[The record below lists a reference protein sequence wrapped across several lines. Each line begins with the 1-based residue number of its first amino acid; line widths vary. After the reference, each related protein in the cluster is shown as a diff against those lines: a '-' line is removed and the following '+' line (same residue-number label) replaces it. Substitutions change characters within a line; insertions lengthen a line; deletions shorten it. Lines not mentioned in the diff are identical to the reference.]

1 MLSRSVFCLFV
12 LGAVGVSS
20 QLANASIITPGT
32 YRLGNHPDGAAR
44 PPLYGFRLDELVNL
58 TGGHDVFTFDFD
70 HAGSAMF
77 LDYDGT
83 GIHIYGTSFGGLDV
97 GSAYSATYSG
107 FWNIDFTYG
116 TVVGVPSD
124 DDLWVT
130 TPAHT
135 NSGSIN
141 FITDTNINPTQVA
154 AFVGPGSIPM
164 VDETAAGYT
173 FRLGD
178 ENNDLGHRGF
188 NGISGWGWVTHGG
201 GSHVYSSD
209 WLFSLNPVPLPGGV
223 LLAALGLLSGAAT
236 SKVRRRKNQSA

>member
-1 MLSRSVFCLFV
+1 MQSKLFACLPSFCVVAL
-12 LGAVGVSS
+12 AS
-20 QLANASIITPGT
+20 QAASASIITPGT
-32 YRLGNHPDGAAR
+32 YRLSNHPDGAVR

-58 TGGHDVFTFDFD
+58 TGGHDVFTFDFN
-70 HAGSAMF
+70 HAGSAMY

-135 NSGSIN
+135 NSGSIT

-164 VDETAAGYT
+164 VDEADAGYT
-173 FRLGD
+173 FRLGN
-178 ENNDLGHRGF
+178 ENDDLGHRGF
-188 NGISGWGWVTHGG
+188 NGISGWGWVTHGSG
-201 GSHVYSSD
+201 PHVYSSD
-209 WLFSLNPVPLPGGV
+209 WLFTLNPVPLPGGI
-223 LLAALGLLSGAAT
+223 LLAALGLISGVAT
-236 SKVRRRKNQSA
+236 GKIRGRKNESA